1 MARQSGW
8 WVIAALFLLIGCR
21 REEVGTP
28 APRKGWNVLLITI
41 DTQRPDRLSCYGYKQ
56 HQTPAFDRLAREG
69 VRFANA
75 FCDVTWTTP
84 SMSSVMT
91 GSYPTR
97 HGLRSTYQRLAAEN
111 ITLAEVLKANGYATA
126 AIVGSFPVA
135 AMFGLDQ
142 GFDHYD
148 DRFSAPIVVGA
159 PTQPAR
165 VENKFHENV
174 DDQRLFQMLKARA
187 DAYRPDAEVTDTAIQ
202 WLDQNRP
209 KDQPFFL
216 WLHYFGPHEL
226 QDLRLSPEEQN
237 VQILKEYDGQV
248 RETDRQLGR
257 LLAALD
263 QRRLTGN
270 TLTILHA
277 DHGQSLG
284 EHWYVG
290 HGRNLYD
297 PTLRIPLLVRLPGVV
312 PAGKVVEA
320 LARNIDIFPTVLD
333 LTGIR
338 INHAIDG
345 ETLRVLW
352 EADGKQAPAEREL
365 YCETYMPAMSAFAQ
379 KVTFEGQQVALPFRR
394 RGVRTSQWKYVIN
407 EPWPMLD
414 FSNPPPIPPALAE
427 RERSEELYDL
437 RSNPLELAK
446 HRVTDRPDLL
456 ATFRERVEEYART
469 TAAPSQRREL
479 DEAAKERL
487 RSLGYEH

>member
-1 MARQSGW
+1 MTLRIWLLVACALAAYSCRSTETTSSG
-8 WVIAALFLLIGCR
+8 G
-21 REEVGTP
+21 
-28 APRKGWNVLLITI
+28 KHWNVLLITI
-41 DTQRPDRLSCYGYKQ
+41 DTQRPDRLSCYGYKK
-56 HQTPAFDRLAREG
+56 HTTPAFDRLAQEG

-91 GSYPTR
+91 GTYPTR

-111 ITLAEVLKANGYATA
+111 ITLAEVLRSQGYATA

-148 DRFSAPIVVGA
+148 DRFSAPIVIGA
-159 PTQPAR
+159 PTQPAK
-165 VENKFHENV
+165 VESRFHENI

-187 DAYRPDAEVTDTAIQ
+187 DAYRPDAEVSDTAIA
-202 WLDQNRP
+202 WLETARP
-209 KDQPFFL
+209 KGKPFFL
-216 WLHYFGPHEL
+216 WVHYFGPHEL
-226 QDLRLSPEEQN
+226 QDLRLSLEEQYR
-237 VQILKEYDGQV
+237 QIIDAYDGQV

-257 LLAALD
+257 LLSVLD
-263 QRRLTGN
+263 QLGLTAN

-284 EHWYVG
+284 EHLYVG

-312 PAGKVVEA
+312 PQGRVVQA

-338 INHAIDG
+338 ISHAIDG
-345 ETLRVLW
+345 ETLRTLW
-352 EADGKQAPAEREL
+352 ELPGGQPAPAREL

-379 KVTFEGQQVALPFRR
+379 KVSFQGQEVALPFRR
-394 RGVRTSQWKYVIN
+394 RGLRTQDWKYVVN

-414 FSNPPPIPPALAE
+414 FSNPPPIPDELAQ

-437 RSNPLELAK
+437 RSNPLELA
-446 HRVTDRPDLL
+446 RGRITDRPDL
-456 ATFRERVEEYART
+456 VEEFRAKVENYARQ
-469 TAAPSQRREL
+469 AAQPSERREL

-487 RSLGYEH
+487 RSLGYQH

>member
-1 MARQSGW
+1 MKK
-8 WVIAALFLLIGCR
+8 ALFLMALSALVATSACR
-21 REEVGTP
+21 RQDATSPVK
-28 APRKGWNVLLITI
+28 RQHWNVLLITI
-41 DTQRPDRLSCYGYKQ
+41 DTLRPDRLSCYGYKA
-56 HQTPAFDRLAREG
+56 HNTPAFDRLANEG
-69 VRFANA
+69 VRFVHA

-97 HGLRSTYQRLAAEN
+97 HGLRSTYQRLAPEN
-111 ITLAEVLKANGYATA
+111 VTLAEVLKNAGYATA

-142 GFDHYD
+142 GFDQYD
-148 DRFSAPIVVGA
+148 DRFSAPIVIGG
-159 PTQPAR
+159 PTPQKP
-165 VENKFHENV
+165 VENKFHENI

-187 DAYRPDAEVTDTAIQ
+187 DAYRPDAQVSDTAIQ
-202 WLDQNRP
+202 WLEHSRP
-209 KDQPFFL
+209 ADRPFFL

-226 QDLRLSPEEQN
+226 HDLRLSPEEQN
-237 VQILKEYDGQV
+237 REIIRAYDGQV

-257 LLAALD
+257 LLEALD
-263 QRRLTGN
+263 RLGLTAN

-312 PAGKVVEA
+312 PGGKAVQA

-333 LTGIR
+333 LTGIQ
-338 INHAIDG
+338 IEHVIDG
-345 ETLRVLW
+345 ESLRPLW
-352 EADGKQAPAEREL
+352 EGDGRSTAEREL
-365 YCETYMPAMSAFAQ
+365 YCETYMPAMQAFVQ
-379 KVTFEGQQVALPFRR
+379 KVSFEGQQVSLPFRR
-394 RGVRTSQWKYVIN
+394 RGLRTKDWKYVRN
-407 EPWPMLD
+407 EPWPLID
-414 FSNPPPIPPALAE
+414 TANPPPIPPELVE
-427 RERSEELYDL
+427 RETSEELYDL

-446 HRVTDRPDLL
+446 HRITDRPDLL
-456 ATFRERVEEYART
+456 SAFRNRVEEHART
-469 TAAPSQRREL
+469 TAAPSKRREL

>member
-1 MARQSGW
+1 MHWGTR
-8 WVIAALFLLIGCR
+8 IGFIVLCSLVVSCQR
-21 REEVGTP
+21 SEPERTAV
-28 APRKGWNVLLITI
+28 KKHWNVLLITI
-41 DTQRPDRLSCYGYKQ
+41 DTQRPDRLSCYGYKK
-56 HQTPAFDRLAREG
+56 HSTPAFDRLAQEG

-97 HGLRSTYQRLAAEN
+97 HGLRSTYQRLAEEN
-111 ITLAEVLKANGYATA
+111 ITLAEVLRSQGYATA

-148 DRFSAPIVVGA
+148 DRFSAPIVVGGPNKRA
-159 PTQPAR
+159 T
-165 VENKFHENV
+165 VENRFHENI

-187 DAYRPDAEVTDTAIQ
+187 DAYRPDAQVSDTVIA
-202 WLDQNRP
+202 WLEQSRP
-209 KDQPFFL
+209 KEKPFFL
-216 WLHYFGPHEL
+216 WVHYFGPHEL
-226 QDLRLSPEEQN
+226 QDLRLSPEQQYK
-237 VQILKEYDGQV
+237 QIIGAYDGQV
-248 RETDRQLGR
+248 RETDRQLHR
-257 LLAALD
+257 VLDALD
-263 QRRLTGN
+263 RLGLTSN

-284 EHWYVG
+284 EHLYVG

-312 PAGKVVEA
+312 PQGVVVDA

-338 INHAIDG
+338 IAHPIDG
-345 ETLRVLW
+345 ETLRTLW
-352 EADGKQAPAEREL
+352 EPDEAKSSAPRDL

-379 KVTFEGQQVALPFRR
+379 RVSFEGQQLRLPFRR
-394 RGVRTSQWKYVIN
+394 RGLRTQQWKYVLN
-407 EPWPMLD
+407 EPWQMLD
-414 FSNPPPIPPALAE
+414 VSNPPPIPDELAR

-437 RSNPLELAK
+437 RSNPLELA
-446 HRVTDRPDLL
+446 RARISDRPDLL
-456 ATFRERVEEYART
+456 DEFRARVEAQGRGQV
-469 TAAPSQRREL
+469 APSQRREL